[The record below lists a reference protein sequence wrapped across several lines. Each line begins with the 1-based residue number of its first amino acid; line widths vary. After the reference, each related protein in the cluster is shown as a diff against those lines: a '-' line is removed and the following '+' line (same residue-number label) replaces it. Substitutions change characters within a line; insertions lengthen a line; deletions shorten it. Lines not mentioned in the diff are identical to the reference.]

1 MGYMR
6 KFLDK
11 LAHSSIRGDKLIGIV
26 LGPTVLLIV
35 IHLPLDMTP
44 DQQNLLGLVA
54 MTLVFWV
61 LRVFP
66 IALTPVI
73 TLGLAVILNVASD
86 REAFSAFSSPT
97 LFLLIGSFILTHAMT
112 RHGLGRRISLMVLSL
127 PTVASSTYRI
137 VIAFGALAAL
147 MSTVLDNGA
156 VAAILLP
163 IAISLSRT
171 FSDDIEAQSGVSDDT
186 HPLAF
191 TVALML
197 MTAYGS
203 TVGALLTPL
212 GDASNLV
219 GWAHM
224 RRYNDIDV
232 TIGLWVAVAAPIV
245 IVLFGALCAIVLAL
259 NRPEVGSIRG
269 ARATV
274 AAHRAKLGRMTRAE
288 KNTAVVFVMAVV
300 LWLLPSL
307 AGLIYGSGSAAHTLV
322 TERLPPSVVAILA
335 AAALFLLP
343 VGWQKGFTL
352 KWDDARNTNWEPILL
367 VGATLAL
374 GSLMGS
380 TGLAQEVGG
389 RLAAY
394 AENFS
399 AIGVYAFA
407 AALATAFSELTT
419 NLVSVT
425 VLVPIIPAVAE
436 AAGGD
441 SLQATWTATFAAIY
455 GFMLP
460 ISTSA
465 NAIVYG
471 SGQIP
476 FWKMVKT
483 GLFVDVSGVILVAV
497 GVHIMLRVLGI
508 AG

>member
-1 MGYMR
+1 
-6 KFLDK
+6 
-11 LAHSSIRGDKLIGIV
+11 LIGIV
-26 LGPTVLLIV
+26 LGPTVLLV
-35 IHLPLDMTP
+35 VVNLPLDMTVQ
-44 DQQNLLGLVA
+44 QQNLLGLVA

-112 RHGLGRRISLMVLSL
+112 RHGLGRRISLAVLSL

-163 IAISLSRT
+163 IAISLSKT
-171 FSDDIEAQSGVSDDT
+171 FADDIEAQSGVSDDT

-224 RRYNDIDV
+224 QRYNDVEI

-245 IVLFGALCAIVLAL
+245 IVLFCTLCAIVLAF

-269 ARATV
+269 AQATV
-274 AAHRAKLGRMTRAE
+274 AAHRASLGPMTRAE
-288 KNTAVVFVMAVV
+288 KNTV

-307 AGLIYGSGSAAHTLV
+307 AGLIYGSGSEVHRLV
-322 TERLPPSVVAILA
+322 TDRLPPSVVAILA

-380 TGLAQEVGG
+380 TGLAEEVGG
-389 RLAAY
+389 RLAGY

-399 AIGVYAFA
+399 AVGVYAFA
-407 AALATAFSELTT
+407 AGLATAFSELTT

-471 SGQIP
+471 SGLIP

-497 GVHIMLRVLGI
+497 GVHVMLRVLGVV
-508 AG
+508 G